1 MDTNAKIGVFL
12 CQCGNQIEPLV
23 DLKALEKSLGRVP
36 EVTHVERMP
45 YPCQKPGIE
54 RITTA
59 VAKNKLNRIV
69 VAGCEGRLMLKK
81 FEKGL
86 TPLEIRKGQIEMV
99 NLRGHVAQVSDLPP
113 EDKAVKAAKL
123 VKSSV
128 AELAALV
135 PSGQTR
141 AQIEGPVVI
150 VGGGVASYT
159 AAQELARR
167 KIDYLLALDSDD
179 PNEIMGRIHHSYPG
193 ERAYYRRLQ
202 KTVTE
207 ALTAPQAT
215 VLVGS
220 KLVGLSGVTG
230 DYSLTFSGPN
240 GTEKRKHKAGAILA
254 CLDAHFEPPGPE
266 FGHDGQSVMIQS
278 EMEEHIQHNGVPKGG
293 IVFWIS
299 DYEAGQPE
307 FAPLSARSAWFM
319 AAHMLECSPQTHVVM
334 LYNQQMEIPLSAA
347 ERALNRN
354 LGIYWIAYDK
364 AVKPSVQDGFITF
377 CNLEDHMEHEIPWD
391 YLVLSPE
398 RTIAGNTLDVAENL
412 GLVHKGGRFLTGH
425 HAKVRP
431 EMVGRE
437 ETYLA
442 GSARW
447 PCDLHEALTQ
457 GRNAGSKTAEMLEKS
472 ANGELMIP
480 RLVCVV
486 DPTKCVGCG
495 QCQELCDCGGI
506 GVADLPGGGL
516 PRVVDPMV
524 CTGGGTCAA
533 ACPYHALVLQNNT
546 NDQREA
552 KVAALARE
560 LAPDEVMAFAC
571 GWGGLPAADLA
582 GKNGLNYDPR
592 VHILGIPC
600 VGQIDPCVMVRAF
613 KEGANGLILVGCLPE
628 ECHHSYGVDHAWS
641 RVSAI
646 KKLLTMC
653 GFDRRRLS
661 LAHADLNKPKDFI
674 RTVESF
680 SQTIND
686 IGPIPKT
693 AENQSKL
700 DAMYDLIKDNT
711 RIRHLIS
718 AGLRRPWENAYRGDQ
733 RHALDYDRDFTTAL
747 TEEFLQQRLIQVMK
761 EAQRPFKLA
770 ELAGILKEDQQQ
782 LVNCLWDM
790 VNSGTIDFSHVNREA
805 VYALNN

>member
-1 MDTNAKIGVFL
+1 M
-12 CQCGNQIEPLV
+12 
-23 DLKALEKSLGRVP
+23 
-36 EVTHVERMP
+36 
-45 YPCQKPGIE
+45 
-54 RITTA
+54 
-59 VAKNKLNRIV
+59 
-69 VAGCEGRLMLKK
+69 
-81 FEKGL
+81 
-86 TPLEIRKGQIEMV
+86 
-99 NLRGHVAQVSDLPP
+99 
-113 EDKAVKAAKL
+113 
-123 VKSSV
+123 
-128 AELAALV
+128 
-135 PSGQTR
+135 
-141 AQIEGPVVI
+141 
-150 VGGGVASYT
+150 ASYS
-159 AAQELARR
+159 AAQDLARK
-167 KIDYLLALDSDD
+167 KIDYLLAVDSDD
-179 PNEIMGRIHHSYPG
+179 PNEIMGCIHHTYPG

-202 KTVTE
+202 ETVVE

-215 VLVGS
+215 VLTNS

-230 DYSLTFSGPN
+230 DYSLTLSGPN
-240 GTEKRKHKAGAILA
+240 GMDKHKHKAGAILA
-254 CLDAHFEPPGPE
+254 CLDAHLKAPGPD

-278 EMEEHIQHNGVPKGG
+278 EMEEHIQHHGVPKGG
-293 IVFWIS
+293 VVFWIS
-299 DYEAGQPE
+299 DYETGQPE

-319 AAHMLECSPQTHVVM
+319 ASHMLECSRHTHVVI

-347 ERALNRN
+347 ERALNRKQ
-354 LGIYWIAYDK
+354 GIYWIPYDK
-364 AVKPSVQDGFITF
+364 AVKPTVQDGFITF

-398 RTIAGNTLDVAENL
+398 RTLAGNTLDVAEIL

-447 PCDLHEALTQ
+447 PCDLHESLNQ
-457 GRNAGSKTAEMLEKS
+457 GRRAASKTAEMLQKS
-472 ANGELMIP
+472 ANGELLLP

-486 DPTKCVGCG
+486 DATKCVGCG

-506 GVADLPGGGL
+506 GVVDLPGGGL

-552 KVAALARE
+552 KVAVLAKE

-582 GKNGLNYDPR
+582 GKNGLKYDPR

-646 KKLLTMC
+646 KKLLTMS
-653 GFDRRRLS
+653 GFDRRRIS
-661 LAHADLNKPKDFI
+661 LAHADLNKPEDFI

-680 SQTIND
+680 SKTIND

-693 AENQSKL
+693 PKNQSKL
-700 DAMYDLIKDNT
+700 DAMYDLIKNNT

-718 AGLRRPWENAYRGDQ
+718 AGLRRPWEDAYRGDQ
-733 RHALDYDRDFTTAL
+733 RHALDYDRDFTAAL
-747 TEEFLQQRLIQVMK
+747 TEEFLQHRLIQIMK
-761 EAQRPFKLA
+761 KDQRPFKLG
-770 ELAGILKEDQQQ
+770 ELAGILNEDQQQ
-782 LVNCLWDM
+782 LVNCLWEM